1 MSVLCF
7 KLANGEEIIA
17 RCPEFHISTNENDL
31 ILTRMNKGNL
41 TIKIETPRLIGL
53 QDGEKGVTLGMMPW
67 TLGNPSADTELLLA
81 GIYAAYSPTPQVEKA
96 YMSQTSKI
104 QLL

>member
-17 RCPEFHISTNENDL
+17 RCPEFHVAEKEVS
-31 ILTRMNKGNL
+31 ILTRLNKGNL
-41 TIKIETPRLIGL
+41 IVKIETPRLIGL

-67 TLGNPSADTELLLA
+67 TLGNPSADTELLLT
-81 GIYAAYSPTPQVEKA
+81 GVFAAYEPTPQVEKV
-96 YMSQTSKI
+96 YLSQTSKI
-104 QLL
+104 QLI